1 MEDSHITALDLIAG
15 EVSLFEVF
23 DDHGGCEVAL
33 FVEKHLVS
41 ELKKNKNFK
50 KGIYKQA
57 LIDTFM
63 LIDKMLLTEAGK
75 KELIR
80 IS

>member
-1 MEDSHITALDLIAG
+1 
-15 EVSLFEVF
+15 
-23 DDHGGCEVAL
+23 
-33 FVEKHLVS
+33 
-41 ELKKNKNFK
+41 LKKNKNFK